1 MFPPSAEEKEEE
13 RKKERKKYRLLLNCQ
28 VGRVW
33 AFLSLL
39 GQDGK
44 VVALYSGKGLF
55 SGSQYI
61 FILFIVF
68 FVLLTRWKDYR
79 IFLLSFSHFAKLSTI

>member
-44 VVALYSGKGLF
+44 VCIVERVCSVEVSIYSFCL
-55 SGSQYI
+55 
-61 FILFIVF
+61 
-68 FVLLTRWKDYR
+68 
-79 IFLLSFSHFAKLSTI
+79 